1 MAYYAITVTTT
12 IDGSEMDTIHAIEA
26 DNMEMAIGIAI
37 EDSCFNEFKAE
48 SFDGVSYEESDKVFK
63 VSRKEMITELEYHV
77 LRKHINNRPN
87 EEVLISRHEFMSYF
101 RSDKYAE
108 EITPDDAIEI
118 FLTCLKGS
126 SDITPGLLNQLLA
139 EYDLG
144 FESEVV
150 IS

>member
-12 IDGSEMDTIHAIEA
+12 IDGSEIDTTHAIQA
-26 DNMEMAIGIAI
+26 DSMEMAIGIAI
-37 EDSCFNEFKAE
+37 EDCCFNEFNAE
-48 SFDGVSYEESDKVFK
+48 NFDGTSYEESDKVFK

-77 LRKHINNRPN
+77 LRKHIDNLP
-87 EEVLISRHEFMSYF
+87 EKLLISRHEFMSYF

-108 EITPDDAIEI
+108 EITHDDAIEI

-126 SDITPGLLNQLLA
+126 SDITPELLNQLLA
-139 EYDLG
+139 EYSLG